1 MSVVVQPVALRL
13 LHRQAPAFAPRSS
26 SAFVTSKRSISS
38 GAHTRAV
45 HQHGHAAPPGLT
57 KPQSN
62 PVAAFVATS
71 VASRAS
77 LFGRGIAQ
85 LPTTHRVVRARTFAT
100 ATTAMASSH
109 DARLVTY
116 NVLSSS
122 LCEPTYFT
130 HCAPKD
136 LDPDNRYKKL
146 LVKLEA
152 EITSGA
158 VIGLQEVSQKWAGR
172 LHVFFTER
180 GYHLVCSLYGKPF
193 NGYMGIA
200 LAVPLGAYDVT
211 KVDISRCSDTK
222 KLPREPKPS
231 GIQKFVSTWM
241 ERITGKRTA
250 QTDWQLARNRFN
262 TIMYASLRC
271 KESGVEFGVANYHM
285 PCMFRNPGVMTIH
298 SQLAAA
304 YAQRMAGGLPAVLM
318 GDFNLKPGDGGYDL
332 ITTGGIPDTHD
343 AAPGAP
349 PGELWDTK
357 LSYPMRS
364 AYKVALGSEPDFTNH
379 AQIKDD
385 EPFIDTLDYIF
396 VSPTVQVKEVV
407 TLPHRNDVKGPFP
420 SKTEPS
426 DHILLAATLT
436 IPAK

>member
-100 ATTAMASSH
+100 ATTAMSSH

-158 VIGLQEVSQKWAGR
+158 VIGLQEVSQKWDVR
-172 LHVFFTER
+172 HRHHRHVFPR
-180 GYHLVCSLYGKPF
+180 CALGDVQR
-193 NGYMGIA
+193 A
-200 LAVPLGAYDVT
+200 VQLAV
-211 KVDISRCSDTK
+211 
-222 KLPREPKPS
+222 
-231 GIQKFVSTWM
+231 
-241 ERITGKRTA
+241 RTHVFHA
-250 QTDWQLARNRFN
+250 
-262 TIMYASLRC
+262 LR
-271 KESGVEFGVANYHM
+271 A
-285 PCMFRNPGVMTIH
+285 
-298 SQLAAA
+298 
-304 YAQRMAGGLPAVLM
+304 
-318 GDFNLKPGDGGYDL
+318 
-332 ITTGGIPDTHD
+332 
-343 AAPGAP
+343 
-349 PGELWDTK
+349 
-357 LSYPMRS
+357 
-364 AYKVALGSEPDFTNH
+364 
-379 AQIKDD
+379 
-385 EPFIDTLDYIF
+385 
-396 VSPTVQVKEVV
+396 
-407 TLPHRNDVKGPFP
+407 
-420 SKTEPS
+420 
-426 DHILLAATLT
+426 
-436 IPAK
+436 